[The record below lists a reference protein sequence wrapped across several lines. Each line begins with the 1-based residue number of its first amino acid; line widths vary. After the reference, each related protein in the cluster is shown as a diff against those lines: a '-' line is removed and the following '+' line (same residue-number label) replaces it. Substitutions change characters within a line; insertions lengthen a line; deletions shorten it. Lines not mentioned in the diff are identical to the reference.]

1 VIRDSLR
8 PEIPED
14 ADQTD
19 FADLITTCWHQ
30 DPSIRCATSH
40 LIVFPRVPPG

>member
-1 VIRDSLR
+1 VAVAVIRDSLR

-19 FADLITTCWHQ
+19 FANLITTCWHQ
-30 DPSIRCATSH
+30 DPSIRYART
-40 LIVFPRVPPG
+40 PGS